1 MLVEM
6 LHMKKNAEKDTFRRF
21 RFISPLN
28 MHSTTGIRL
37 PLLFSMS
44 LEEIFWLHYT
54 KKGEAK
60 KMYTERNESRPFAQW
75 LAGNWLTNASICPWE
90 FAICRFV
97 LPAILAM
104 SSIHRFFFFSILNNL
119 FPRISFGKTNPNPR
133 QTSSR

>member
-1 MLVEM
+1 M

-54 KKGEAK
+54 KKGASEEKQK
-60 KMYTERNESRPFAQW
+60 KNVYREKLVRLLSGWLAIGSRMLPFAH
-75 LAGNWLTNASICPWE
+75 GNSP
-90 FAICRFV
+90 FV
-97 LPAILAM
+97 D
-104 SSIHRFFFFSILNNL
+104 L
-119 FPRISFGKTNPNPR
+119 FCQQF
-133 QTSSR
+133 

>member
-1 MLVEM
+1 M

-54 KKGEAK
+54 KKGASEEKQKKKCIQREA
-60 KMYTERNESRPFAQW
+60 RPFAQW

-104 SSIHRFFFFSILNNL
+104 SSIHRFFLFSILNNL